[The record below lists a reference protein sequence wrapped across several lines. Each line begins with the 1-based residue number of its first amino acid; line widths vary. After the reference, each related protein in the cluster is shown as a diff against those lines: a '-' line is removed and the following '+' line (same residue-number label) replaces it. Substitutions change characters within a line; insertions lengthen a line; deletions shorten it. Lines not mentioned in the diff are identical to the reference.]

1 MRDAASV
8 DAAVVAA
15 ARSAL
20 LETTPEDTIGE
31 VRGLV
36 EPADGVIDVHFENT
50 MPGYP
55 GWTWSVSVSTA
66 DGSEHPS
73 VLELGLLP
81 GDDSLVAP
89 EWVPWSDRL
98 AEYRAAQE
106 AKDAEG
112 LDAGDEESEDELV
125 EEEDLLGDEE
135 DELDGVDFEEA
146 AAGGAV
152 DADDDTELDEDE
164 DEDTELDEDE
174 DEDEDDDDLDDTDL
188 DDDEDDDLDDDED
201 DDDDLEDDLDEDEGD
216 DLDDE
221 DDDDLRHAGEGL
233 DQDDTEEDGV
243 R

>member
-1 MRDAASV
+1 MRDATAV
-8 DAAVVAA
+8 DAAVVEA
-15 ARSAL
+15 ARAAL
-20 LETTPEDTIGE
+20 LETTSEDTVGE
-31 VRGLV
+31 LRGLG
-36 EPADGVIDVHFENT
+36 EPSDGVIDVHFANT

-66 DGSEHPS
+66 DGVEHPS

-81 GDDSLVAP
+81 GEDSLVAP

-112 LDAGDEESEDELV
+112 LDASDDESEDELV

-146 AAGGAV
+146 AAGGAGDDDED
-152 DADDDTELDEDE
+152 DADL
-164 DEDTELDEDE
+164 E
-174 DEDEDDDDLDDTDL
+174 DEDEDDTDLDDLDDEDDDEL
-188 DDDEDDDLDDDED
+188 DDDEDDDLED
-201 DDDDLEDDLDEDEGD
+201 DFDDEGD
-216 DLDDE
+216 DLGDE
-221 DDDDLRHAGEGL
+221 GDLRQAGEGP